1 MGMCVFAG
9 EEISL
14 SRSSSSN
21 READFDSGPP
31 VSNAESPAGVL
42 QEIGMKC
49 GTKVIVVVFNLYSES
64 LARCICMSYP
74 LEPSDFSCS
83 YCFLYHI
90 GGVHANFGC
99 IHGIAVFC

>member
-1 MGMCVFAG
+1 MLAFPLGICIFAG

-21 READFDSGPP
+21 READFDSGPS

-49 GTKVIVVVFNLYSES
+49 GTKVT
-64 LARCICMSYP
+64 
-74 LEPSDFSCS
+74 
-83 YCFLYHI
+83 I
-90 GGVHANFGC
+90 GVYIMKIWHSTY
-99 IHGIAVFC
+99 V